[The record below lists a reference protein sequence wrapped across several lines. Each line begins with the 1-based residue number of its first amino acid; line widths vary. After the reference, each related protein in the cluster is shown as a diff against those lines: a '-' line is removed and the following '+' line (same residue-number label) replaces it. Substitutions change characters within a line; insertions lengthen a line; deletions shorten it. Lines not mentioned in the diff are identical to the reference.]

1 MTMNSFYKVLAFPL
15 LLTIALL
22 SSHVSRAQYDPKAK
36 EILDAMSEQYKKNSA
51 FTSDFAYTMENPT
64 QSISEEFTGNIVVLG
79 DKFRLKM
86 GGQEIINNGKT
97 VWTYFEEVNEVNIDN
112 YEPTEG
118 DLSPTQIYNAYQRGF
133 KYLYVEDQQEGGQT
147 YHVIDLIPENANNQ
161 FFKIRLFINKNDK
174 TLRRWKI
181 FDKNGTHYTYEIT
194 NFNPNAK
201 VSKDMFAF
209 DSTKYQGVEV
219 VDLR

>member
-1 MTMNSFYKVLAFPL
+1 MTMNNFNKVLAITL
-15 LLTIALL
+15 LLTAGLL
-22 SSHVSRAQYDPKAK
+22 STNAWAQYDPKAK
-36 EILDAMSEQYKKNSA
+36 EILDAMSAQYQKNDA
-51 FTSDFAYTMENPT
+51 FTSDFSYTMENPT
-64 QSISEEFTGNIVVLG
+64 QAINEEFTGKITVQG
-79 DKFRLKM
+79 DKYRLKM
-86 GGQEIINNGKT
+86 GGQEIINDGET

-133 KYLYVEDQQEGGQT
+133 KYLYVEDQQENGQT
-147 YHVIDLIPENANNQ
+147 YHVIDLIPENTNNQ
-161 FFKIRLFINKNDK
+161 FHKIRLFINKDDK

-194 NFNPNAK
+194 NFNPDAEVNPE
-201 VSKDMFAF
+201 MFAF
-209 DSTKYQGVEV
+209 DTTQYNGVEV